1 MFLCLTM
8 KLIPMQA
15 NSNKFTAEQLERY
28 NKIIQNDLRRR
39 LRVEN
44 LVATKGLTNS
54 IEGKHTDNSIS
65 IFMSGYAEYI
75 NEGTR
80 GGKFPNL
87 DNLIGWARAKNIRP
101 KNAKG
106 QFIKITPSS
115 FSNMVYRIGR
125 SIERKGIIKRF
136 NGGSKFIDI
145 VAKNITPK
153 LTKDIAKAK
162 LKDISNEIK

>member
-1 MFLCLTM
+1 
-8 KLIPMQA
+8 MQV
-15 NSNKFTAEQLERY
+15 NSNKFTKQQLERY
-28 NKIIQNDLRRR
+28 NKIIQNDLQRR
-39 LRVEN
+39 LRVEK

-54 IEGKHTDNSIS
+54 IKGKHTDNSIS
-65 IFMSGYAEYI
+65 IFASGYAKYV
-75 NEGTR
+75 NEGTK

-115 FSNMVYRIGR
+115 FRSMVIRIGK

-153 LTKDIAKAK
+153 LRKDIAKAK

>member
-1 MFLCLTM
+1 
-8 KLIPMQA
+8 MQA

>member
-1 MFLCLTM
+1 
-8 KLIPMQA
+8 MQA
-15 NSNKFTAEQLERY
+15 DSNKFTRKQLERY

-65 IFMSGYAEYI
+65 IFASGYAKYI
-75 NEGTR
+75 NEGTK

-106 QFIKITPSS
+106 QFTKITPSS
-115 FSNMVYRIGR
+115 FSSMVYRIGK
-125 SIERKGIIKRF
+125 SIEKKGIIKRF

-145 VAKNITPK
+145 VIKNVMPKITR
-153 LTKDIAKAK
+153 DIAKAR

>member
-1 MFLCLTM
+1 
-8 KLIPMQA
+8 MQVK
-15 NSNKFTAEQLERY
+15 SNKFTKQQLERY
-28 NKIIQNDLRRR
+28 NKIIQNDLQRR

-44 LVATKGLTNS
+44 LVATKGLTKS
-54 IEGKHTDNSIS
+54 IRGEHTDNSIS

-75 NEGTR
+75 NEGTK

-106 QFIKITPSS
+106 QFTKITPSS
-115 FSNMVYRIGR
+115 FNSMVYRIGK
-125 SIERKGIIKRF
+125 SIEKKGIIKRF

-145 VAKNITPK
+145 VIKNVTPK
-153 LTKDIAKAK
+153 LIKDIAEAK